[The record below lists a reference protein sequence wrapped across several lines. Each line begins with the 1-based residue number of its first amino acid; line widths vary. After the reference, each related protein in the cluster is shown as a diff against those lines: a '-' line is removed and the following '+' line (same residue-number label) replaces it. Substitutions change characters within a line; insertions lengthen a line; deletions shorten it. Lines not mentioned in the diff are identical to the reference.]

1 MSSCRPRPT
10 SSWWGRSP
18 PYAAL
23 TRSWRVDRPRLTRQK
38 MARQHGTASRWAS
51 QDREPKSSGLSAR
64 VASIS
69 APADEFRAR
78 PEFHRRGPSDCHPEV
93 LPSQLRGGDPPAACR
108 RYTRRRC
115 LIGPIIASYRPTTSR
130 RSTSS
135 VTASIP
141 PPASAPGPTGRS
153 EPAAARRVTISSP
166 PDRCPPGPRRCWRQ
180 QPSHRIGHL
189 PPSQPTHPTAT
200 RGFGSDAERCW
211 EG

>member
-1 MSSCRPRPT
+1 MAPPPGGQVKTENPRVPGCPPGWHRFQPPPMSSER
-10 SSWWGRSP
+10 GRRLIDEIHQTVTQTCSP
-18 PYAAL
+18 ASCAA
-23 TRSWRVDRPRLTRQK
+23 
-38 MARQHGTASRWAS
+38 A
-51 QDREPKSSGLSAR
+51 
-64 VASIS
+64 I
-69 APADEFRAR
+69 
-78 PEFHRRGPSDCHPEV
+78 
-93 LPSQLRGGDPPAACR
+93 PPATCR